1 MTVLNNVKQ
10 LKNVILLEE
19 GGFHNVF
26 DEANQMAH
34 CKKKSQNMH
43 PQLIN
48 KTLFKIRKTQD

>member
-1 MTVLNNVKQ
+1 MWF
-10 LKNVILLEE
+10 LLEE
-19 GGFHNVF
+19 GGFHNVL

-34 CKKKSQNMH
+34 YKKKSENMH